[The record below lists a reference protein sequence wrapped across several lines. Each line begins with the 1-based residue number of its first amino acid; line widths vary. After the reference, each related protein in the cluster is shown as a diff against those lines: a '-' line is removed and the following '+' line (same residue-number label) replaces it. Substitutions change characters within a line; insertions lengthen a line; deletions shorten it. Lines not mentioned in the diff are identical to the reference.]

1 MKNYKTSEE
10 KFNIIMGA
18 INTNITVVELCRK
31 YGMASSA
38 YYEWREK
45 FFEGAKNGLAG
56 NNPDAAL
63 EKEIGQLKQMIGDQ
77 AMVIDVFKKNLKRR
91 NR

>member
-1 MKNYKTSEE
+1 M
-10 KFNIIMGA
+10 
-18 INTNITVVELCRK
+18 VELCRK

-45 FFEGAKNGLAG
+45 FFEGAKNGSAG

-63 EKEIGQLKQMIGDQ
+63 EKENEEL
-77 AMVIDVFKKNLKRR
+77 KKNDW
-91 NR
+91 